1 MYYMWRVTAALW
13 LTIWCF
19 TFFPVEVRIAT
30 TFVIA
35 LLQFIHMYSKRM
47 RLYRIEVALI
57 GQWSWKYVPFMLF
70 NALLNVLIVSFTC
83 VSLHAISAFNL
94 WSYGMSHRRVDL
106 CVFIVLGVTCYTLER
121 IVWDSFFTR

>member
-13 LTIWCF
+13 LAIWCF
-19 TFFPVEVRIAT
+19 TFFPIEVRIVT
-30 TFVIA
+30 TMVIA
-35 LLQFIHMYSKRM
+35 FLQFIHMYSKRM

-57 GQWSWKYVPFMLF
+57 GKWSWKYIPFMML
-70 NALLNVLIVSFTC
+70 NAVLNALIVSFAC

-106 CVFIVLGVTCYTLER
+106 CVFVVLTSTFYALER
-121 IVWDSFFTR
+121 IIWDAFYK